1 MFTIFSGAGLYL
13 ESIWMRIGPTLHIVI
28 RSEDTAQHRAP
39 LFSPNAMKL
48 RQNGWVCSIFWTA
61 ASQEF

>member
-39 LFSPNAMKL
+39 LFFPK
-48 RQNGWVCSIFWTA
+48 CYE
-61 ASQEF
+61 ASSKWLGL